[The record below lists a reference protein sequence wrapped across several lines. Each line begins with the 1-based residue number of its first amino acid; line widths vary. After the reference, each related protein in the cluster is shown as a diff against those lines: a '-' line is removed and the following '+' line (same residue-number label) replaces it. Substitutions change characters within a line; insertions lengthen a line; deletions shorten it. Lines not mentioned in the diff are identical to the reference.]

1 MLRRLDHKKKLEALE
16 ILFADR
22 ENSKELAKNCLD
34 TTSHSQ
40 ERVSSLI
47 CVCFFCF
54 YFAQSYSP
62 LFAQLPDSDKWPT
75 KEVIVQWQEKG

>member
-1 MLRRLDHKKKLEALE
+1 MLRRLGHKEKLEALE
-16 ILFADR
+16 ILYADC

-47 CVCFFCF
+47 ALLFSVFI
-54 YFAQSYSP
+54 FAQSYLS

-75 KEVIVQWQEKG
+75 KEVIGQWQKKG